1 VTVDRAR
8 PVIVWFRQD
17 LRLADHE
24 ALHAAAKSG
33 APVLPL
39 YIHDDETPGALHIGG
54 ASRWWLHQSLE
65 ALSASLAKQGG
76 TLILR
81 KGPAHQVLADLLDET
96 DAAAIH
102 ATRSYEPF
110 GTQCEEDAAALCQN
124 KGVAFQLHP
133 GRLLFAPKDVATKD
147 GRPFRV
153 FTPFWRACL
162 ARPSPPAPL
171 SAPTMR
177 AFAEARSRPL
187 HELNLQPTKPDWAG
201 GLRDFWRPG
210 EKHAQDRLTHFLDQL
225 LGAYADRRDD
235 LFGDSTSRLSP
246 HLHFG
251 EISPRQIWHR
261 SLHAANAQSGTAPRG
276 VEVFLKE
283 LGWREFSYHLLHQF
297 PHMPDEPLRPEFEHF
312 PWRQDPDAL
321 TAWQRGQTGYPVVDA
336 GMRQLWLTGWMP
348 NRVRMIAASFLIKHL
363 LLPWQDGAAWFW
375 DTLADADL
383 ASNSASWQWVA
394 GCGADAAPYFRI
406 FNPVLQGQKFDPNGE
421 YVRNWVPELAHLPT
435 RDIHAPWQASGG
447 ASAQPSFDL
456 GSAGGT
462 YPAPIVDHSAAR
474 ARALAALATLKGR
487 DNR

>member
-1 VTVDRAR
+1 
-8 PVIVWFRQD
+8 VWFRQD

-102 ATRSYEPF
+102 ATRIYEPF

-348 NRVRMIAASFLIKHL
+348 NRVRMIAHRFSSSIYCSPGRTGRRGSGTRWPMRTWPAIQPAGSG
-363 LLPWQDGAAWFW
+363 LPDVAP
-375 DTLADADL
+375 TPRHI
-383 ASNSASWQWVA
+383 SASSTPCFRA
-394 GCGADAAPYFRI
+394 RSSTLTASMCATGC
-406 FNPVLQGQKFDPNGE
+406 
-421 YVRNWVPELAHLPT
+421 RNWPICPRAIFTRPGKPPGERPPSPVSILARLAARIPPRSWITAPQERGHLP
-435 RDIHAPWQASGG
+435 RWQ
-447 ASAQPSFDL
+447 
-456 GSAGGT
+456 
-462 YPAPIVDHSAAR
+462 H
-474 ARALAALATLKGR
+474 
-487 DNR
+487 